1 MRDIATRNAR
11 ALLSGHTVVR
21 ILIVSYF
28 IALALYII
36 PGTDMSVLLQPFL
49 PTLWA
54 AVLTSSAVIVLSIM
68 IIAGFHRRA
77 AALLLALGTFW
88 ASYMT
93 MLNAP
98 VNELGAFWRDLA
110 LIGAL
115 IMTYADGANDKG
127 SSDAAGSI
135 VESRARSLA
144 QSTMAT
150 ARSVISRPEGRTRSQ
165 ERAAV
170 TELYREDLARAR

>member
-1 MRDIATRNAR
+1 MRQIATRNAK

-21 ILIVSYF
+21 LLIVSYF
-28 IALALYII
+28 VALALHII
-36 PGTDMSVLLQPFL
+36 PGTDMSVLLRPFI
-49 PTLWA
+49 PPFWATLLTSA
-54 AVLTSSAVIVLSIM
+54 AVILMSGM

-88 ASYMT
+88 ASYMA

-98 VNELGAFWRDLA
+98 VHELGAFWRDLA

-115 IMTYADGANDKG
+115 IMTYADGASDK
-127 SSDAAGSI
+127 SASDATGSA

-144 QSTMAT
+144 QS
-150 ARSVISRPEGRTRSQ
+150 RPTRVGQ
-165 ERAAV
+165 AICG
-170 TELYREDLARAR
+170 LC

>member
-1 MRDIATRNAR
+1 MRQNLSRYAT

-28 IALALYII
+28 IALALHVI
-36 PGTDMSVLLQPFL
+36 PGTDISALLKPFL
-49 PTLWA
+49 PPVWATL
-54 AVLTSSAVIVLSIM
+54 LTSAGVIVFSTM
-68 IIAGFHRRA
+68 IITGFQRRA
-77 AALLLALGTFW
+77 AALLLALATFW
-88 ASYMT
+88 ASYMA

-98 VNELGAFWRDLA
+98 VHELGAFWRDLA

-115 IMTYADGANDKG
+115 ILTYADGASDKVTPDAKG
-127 SSDAAGSI
+127 SL

-144 QSTMAT
+144 SSTMAT
-150 ARSVISRPEGRTRSQ
+150 ARAVISRPEGRTRSQ
-165 ERAAV
+165 ARSAE